1 MSAATPNVA
10 ASVRARLLNVAK
22 AQGVDFNQVLVR
34 FALERILYRLTQ
46 SPHADR
52 FLLKG
57 ALLFTLWYDM
67 PHRATRD
74 ADLLGFGAS
83 DLESVAQVFRD
94 IAAVPVDDGIVFD
107 PASVTVE
114 EIRKEAGYGG
124 VRVMIAGDLAR
135 ARCKTQ
141 IDVGFGDAVTP
152 APVDSVYP
160 VLLEEMPA
168 PRLRAYPTYTV
179 IAEKLHAI
187 ALLGMTNSRLKDYFD
202 LSVLLERET
211 LDTDLLAQAIKA
223 TFERRGMAVPDALRG
238 GMFVGLTAAHRQA
251 VTKLSMLQYLI
262 DSRLAQRNCVLCRIQ
277 DGTVDAVV
285 FLDQFPELG
294 GMHLHHSAILQTG
307 VCEFLI
313 A

>member
-1 MSAATPNVA
+1 MSPNLA

-22 AQGVDFNQVLVR
+22 AQASDFNQVLVR

-46 SPHADR
+46 SKHADR

-83 DLESVAQVFRD
+83 DLESVAQAFRE
-94 IAAVPVDDGIVFD
+94 IAAVAVDDGIVFD

-124 VRVMIAGDLAR
+124 VRVVIAGELAK

-152 APVDSVYP
+152 GPVDSVYP
-160 VLLEEMPA
+160 VLLDDLPA

-187 ALLGMTNSRLKDYFD
+187 ALLGMTNSRVKDYFD
-202 LSVLLERET
+202 LSVLLEREI
-211 LDTDLLAQAIKA
+211 LDADLLAQAIKA
-223 TFERRGMAVPDALRG
+223 TFERRGMTVPAELP
-238 GMFVGLTAAHRQA
+238 VGLTDEFAHDASRQVLWQSFVKKNELDPEPLAAIVGR
-251 VTKLSMLQYLI
+251 L
-262 DSRLAQRNCVLCRIQ
+262 RLALEPALNRATR
-277 DGTVDAVV
+277 
-285 FLDQFPELG
+285 
-294 GMHLHHSAILQTG
+294 
-307 VCEFLI
+307 
-313 A
+313 

>member
-1 MSAATPNVA
+1 MNPANPNVA

-34 FALERILYRLTQ
+34 FALERILYRMTQ
-46 SPHADR
+46 SQHADR

-83 DLESVAQVFRD
+83 DLASVAETFRD
-94 IAAVPVDDGIVFD
+94 IAAVAVDDGVAFD

-124 VRVMIAGDLAR
+124 VRVIIAGELAK

-160 VLLEEMPA
+160 VLLDDLPA
-168 PRLRAYPTYTV
+168 PKLRAYPTYTV

-223 TFERRGMAVPDALRG
+223 TFERRGMSVPNEVPMGLTHEFAHDSSRQSLWLAFLKKTELPPEPLPAIVERLR
-238 GMFVGLTAAHRQA
+238 VGLTPA
-251 VTKLSMLQYLI
+251 LNI
-262 DSRLAQRNCVLCRIQ
+262 
-277 DGTVDAVV
+277 VDR
-285 FLDQFPELG
+285 
-294 GMHLHHSAILQTG
+294 
-307 VCEFLI
+307 
-313 A
+313 

>member
-1 MSAATPNVA
+1 MSNSAA
-10 ASVRARLLNVAK
+10 SIRARLLNVAK

-83 DLESVAQVFRD
+83 DLESVAQIFRE
-94 IAAVPVDDGIVFD
+94 IAAVAVDDGIVFD
-107 PASVTVE
+107 PASVSVE

-124 VRVMIAGDLAR
+124 VRVVIAGELAK

-152 APVDSVYP
+152 GPVDSVYP
-160 VLLEEMPA
+160 VLLDDMPA
-168 PRLRAYPTYTV
+168 PQLRAYPIYTV
-179 IAEKLHAI
+179 VAEKLHAI
-187 ALLGMTNSRLKDYFD
+187 ALLGMMNSRVKDYFD
-202 LSVLLERET
+202 LSVLLQRET
-211 LDTDLLAQAIKA
+211 FDADLLAQAIKA
-223 TFERRGMAVPDALRG
+223 TFERRGMGVPAELP
-238 GMFVGLTAAHRQA
+238 VGLTDEFAHDASRQA
-251 VTKLSMLQYLI
+251 LWQAFVRKNELDPEPLDTVVDRLRLGLESMLKQAA
-262 DSRLAQRNCVLCRIQ
+262 R
-277 DGTVDAVV
+277 
-285 FLDQFPELG
+285 
-294 GMHLHHSAILQTG
+294 
-307 VCEFLI
+307 
-313 A
+313 

>member
-1 MSAATPNVA
+1 MSPARPTNQANVA

-46 SPHADR
+46 SQHADR

-83 DLESVAQVFRD
+83 DLDSVAETFRD
-94 IAAVPVDDGIVFD
+94 IAAVAVDDGIAFD

-124 VRVMIAGDLAR
+124 VRVIIAGELAK

-141 IDVGFGDAVTP
+141 IDVGFGDVVTP

-160 VLLEEMPA
+160 VLLDDLPA

-211 LDTDLLAQAIKA
+211 LDIDLLAKAIKA
-223 TFERRGMAVPDALRG
+223 TFDRRGMAVPDALPI
-238 GMFVGLTAAHRQA
+238 GLSDEFALDSSRASLWLAFFKKNALTPEPLPVIVDRLRSALAPALNRAA
-251 VTKLSMLQYLI
+251 L
-262 DSRLAQRNCVLCRIQ
+262 
-277 DGTVDAVV
+277 
-285 FLDQFPELG
+285 
-294 GMHLHHSAILQTG
+294 
-307 VCEFLI
+307 
-313 A
+313 

>member
-1 MSAATPNVA
+1 VNPANPNVA

-34 FALERILYRLTQ
+34 FALERILYRLTRSQ
-46 SPHADR
+46 HADR

-74 ADLLGFGAS
+74 ADLLGFGPS
-83 DLESVAQVFRD
+83 DLASVAATFRD
-94 IAAVPVDDGIVFD
+94 IAAVAVDDGISFD

-114 EIRKEAGYGG
+114 EIRKDAGYGG
-124 VRVMIAGDLAR
+124 VRVIIAGELAK

-160 VLLEEMPA
+160 VLLDDLPA
-168 PRLRAYPTYTV
+168 PRLRAYPAYTV

-223 TFERRGMAVPDALRG
+223 TFERRGMSVPDA
-238 GMFVGLTAAHRQA
+238 VPIGLTDEFAHDSSRQSLWLAFLKKNELPPEPLPAIVDRLRSALAPALNRAA
-251 VTKLSMLQYLI
+251 L
-262 DSRLAQRNCVLCRIQ
+262 
-277 DGTVDAVV
+277 
-285 FLDQFPELG
+285 
-294 GMHLHHSAILQTG
+294 
-307 VCEFLI
+307 
-313 A
+313 

>member
-1 MSAATPNVA
+1 MSAVGPDVA
-10 ASVRARLLNVAK
+10 ASVRARLLKVAK

-34 FALERILYRLTQ
+34 FALGRILYRMTQ

-83 DLESVAQVFRD
+83 DLGSVAQAFRD
-94 IAAVPVDDGIVFD
+94 IAAVPVADGIAFD
-107 PASVTVE
+107 PASVAVE

-124 VRVMIAGDLAR
+124 VRVLMTGELAR

-152 APVDSVYP
+152 GPVESVYP
-160 VLLEEMPA
+160 VLLDDLPA
-168 PRLRAYPTYTV
+168 PRLRTYPTYTV
-179 IAEKLHAI
+179 VAEKLHAI

-211 LDTDLLAQAIKA
+211 LDADLLAQAIKA
-223 TFERRGMAVPDALRG
+223 TFERRGMPTPDVLP
-238 GMFVGLTAAHRQA
+238 VGLTDEFANDVSRQ
-251 VTKLSMLQYLI
+251 SMWLAFLRKNALTPEPLPAIVARLRGALAPALQAF
-262 DSRLAQRNCVLCRIQ
+262 S
-277 DGTVDAVV
+277 
-285 FLDQFPELG
+285 
-294 GMHLHHSAILQTG
+294 
-307 VCEFLI
+307 
-313 A
+313 

>member
-1 MSAATPNVA
+1 MNPANPNVA

-34 FALERILYRLTQ
+34 FALERILYRMTQ
-46 SPHADR
+46 SQHADR

-67 PHRATRD
+67 PHRTTRD

-83 DLESVAQVFRD
+83 DPASVAETFRD
-94 IAAVPVDDGIVFD
+94 IAAVAVDDGIAFD

-114 EIRKEAGYGG
+114 EIRRDAGYGG
-124 VRVMIAGDLAR
+124 VRVIIAGELAK

-160 VLLEEMPA
+160 VLLDDLPA
-168 PRLRAYPTYTV
+168 PKLRAYPTYTV

-223 TFERRGMAVPDALRG
+223 TFERRGMSVPDA
-238 GMFVGLTAAHRQA
+238 VPIGLTDEFAHDSSRQSLWLAFLKKNELPPEPLPAIVDRLRSALAPALNRAA
-251 VTKLSMLQYLI
+251 L
-262 DSRLAQRNCVLCRIQ
+262 
-277 DGTVDAVV
+277 
-285 FLDQFPELG
+285 
-294 GMHLHHSAILQTG
+294 
-307 VCEFLI
+307 
-313 A
+313 

>member
-1 MSAATPNVA
+1 MNPANPNVA

-46 SPHADR
+46 SQHADR

-83 DLESVAQVFRD
+83 DLDSVAETFRN
-94 IAAVPVDDGIVFD
+94 IAAVAVDDGIAFD

-124 VRVMIAGDLAR
+124 VRVIIAGELAK

-160 VLLEEMPA
+160 VLLDDLPA
-168 PRLRAYPTYTV
+168 PKLRAYPTYTV

-223 TFERRGMAVPDALRG
+223 TFERRGMSVPDA
-238 GMFVGLTAAHRQA
+238 VPIGLTDEFAHDSSRQSLWLAFLKKNELLPEPLPAIVDRLRSALAPALNRAA
-251 VTKLSMLQYLI
+251 L
-262 DSRLAQRNCVLCRIQ
+262 
-277 DGTVDAVV
+277 
-285 FLDQFPELG
+285 
-294 GMHLHHSAILQTG
+294 
-307 VCEFLI
+307 
-313 A
+313 

>member
-1 MSAATPNVA
+1 MSPVGPNVA

-22 AQGVDFNQVLVR
+22 AQGADFNQVLVR
-34 FALERILYRLTQ
+34 FALERILYRMTQ
-46 SPHADR
+46 SRHADR

-83 DLESVAQVFRD
+83 DLESVAQAFRD
-94 IAAVPVDDGIVFD
+94 IAEVSVDDGILFD

-124 VRVMIAGDLAR
+124 VRVIVSGDLAR

-141 IDVGFGDAVTP
+141 IDVGFGDAVTL

-160 VLLEEMPA
+160 VLLDDLPA
-168 PRLRAYPTYTV
+168 PRLLVYPKYTV

-202 LSVLLERET
+202 LSVLLDRET
-211 LDTDLLAQAIKA
+211 LDADLLARAIKA
-223 TFERRGMAVPDALRG
+223 TFERRGMPVSDTLP
-238 GMFVGLTAAHRQA
+238 VGLSDEFADDASRQA
-251 VTKLSMLQYLI
+251 MWLAFLRKNDLALEPLPEIVGKLRVSLQP
-262 DSRLAQRNCVLCRIQ
+262 VLQ
-277 DGTVDAVV
+277 SFA
-285 FLDQFPELG
+285 P
-294 GMHLHHSAILQTG
+294 
-307 VCEFLI
+307 
-313 A
+313 

>member
-1 MSAATPNVA
+1 MSSNLA

-34 FALERILYRLTQ
+34 FALERFLYRLTQ

-83 DLESVAQVFRD
+83 NLESVAQVFRE
-94 IAAVPVDDGIVFD
+94 IAAVAVDDGIVFA

-124 VRVMIAGDLAR
+124 VRVIIAGELAK

-141 IDVGFGDAVTP
+141 VDVGFGDAVTP
-152 APVDSVYP
+152 GPVASVYP
-160 VLLEEMPA
+160 VLLDDLPA

-179 IAEKLHAI
+179 VAEKLHAI
-187 ALLGMTNSRLKDYFD
+187 ALLGMTNSRVKDYFD

-211 LDTDLLAQAIKA
+211 FDADLLAQAIKA
-223 TFERRGMAVPDALRG
+223 TFERRGMAVPAELP
-238 GMFVGLTAAHRQA
+238 VGLTDEFAHDASRQA
-251 VTKLSMLQYLI
+251 LWQAFVKKNELAPEPLAAIVDRLRTALGSALS
-262 DSRLAQRNCVLCRIQ
+262 RAR
-277 DGTVDAVV
+277 G
-285 FLDQFPELG
+285 
-294 GMHLHHSAILQTG
+294 
-307 VCEFLI
+307 
-313 A
+313 